1 MATRSARPKILKLWS
16 DLKTILA
23 LPGQSPVPLDPMN
36 NGIWIRCLA
45 VVATLAAAIGGY
57 TWYWHHAAGIMRAS
71 IPKIIDAARD
81 QGYVVTLSET
91 RISGYPYRISI
102 SFKSAHV
109 TPENSPQNWAVEL
122 VNLTGFVQPWNL
134 AHAIF
139 DPGREVNVHWGGK
152 NYLGVADAAQLSL
165 TFKDGQPR
173 RISADVTELTVTEA
187 NEGSVFSTHRAQF
200 HLERRDG
207 NANDRAGYRLS
218 VTAENAAVPKTLQSR
233 LTHLAPRISNLH
245 ASGILLNNRE
255 PSISEFESGLKDWH
269 LEISRF
275 SIHWPPIEMSGAG
288 HLSVDEKH
296 RFQGSVR
303 TKTRGYNTIV
313 DSLETAGFLSAR
325 KAVAT
330 KTVLN
335 LLRQSAKDGNSN
347 RNLLP
352 ITVELQDGRL
362 YLGPV
367 KVMKI
372 QPLW

>member
-1 MATRSARPKILKLWS
+1 
-16 DLKTILA
+16 
-23 LPGQSPVPLDPMN
+23 
-36 NGIWIRCLA
+36 
-45 VVATLAAAIGGY
+45 
-57 TWYWHHAAGIMRAS
+57 
-71 IPKIIDAARD
+71 
-81 QGYVVTLSET
+81 
-91 RISGYPYRISI
+91 
-102 SFKSAHV
+102 
-109 TPENSPQNWAVEL
+109 
-122 VNLTGFVQPWNL
+122 
-134 AHAIF
+134 
-139 DPGREVNVHWGGK
+139 
-152 NYLGVADAAQLSL
+152 
-165 TFKDGQPR
+165 
-173 RISADVTELTVTEA
+173 
-187 NEGSVFSTHRAQF
+187 
-200 HLERRDG
+200 
-207 NANDRAGYRLS
+207 
-218 VTAENAAVPKTLQSR
+218 
-233 LTHLAPRISNLH
+233 
-245 ASGILLNNRE
+245 
-255 PSISEFESGLKDWH
+255 
-269 LEISRF
+269 
-275 SIHWPPIEMSGAG
+275 MSGAG